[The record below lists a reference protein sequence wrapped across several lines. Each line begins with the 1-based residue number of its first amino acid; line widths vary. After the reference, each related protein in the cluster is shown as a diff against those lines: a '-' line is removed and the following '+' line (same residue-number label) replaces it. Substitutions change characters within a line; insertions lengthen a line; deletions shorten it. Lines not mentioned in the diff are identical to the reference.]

1 MYFKLKTR
9 EKQRDI
15 LGKELV
21 HQSCASGSQL
31 GTSIL
36 QFEDL
41 KDGKHILCKNILQNV
56 WCTPEIYAETIKL
69 YYILSEVNSMNDS
82 FSNDLKEVTKACHI
96 SKLLRPIGSE
106 LLKTRTFISTG
117 DSFTSYK
124 DENNNDNMPDE
135 LCGNAAP
142 INAMDFEEEFSKQV
156 HSRLLKDHI
165 VKCLGCADSGQ

>member
-21 HQSCASGSQL
+21 NQSCASGAQL

-69 YYILSEVNSMNDS
+69 YYILSELKSINHSY
-82 FSNDLKEVTKACHI
+82 SNDLKEVTKACHI

-106 LLKTRTFISTG
+106 LLKTRSVVSPR
-117 DSFTSYK
+117 DSFTSGEE
-124 DENNNDNMPDE
+124 ENDKNTPGE
-135 LCGNAAP
+135 LCANADASS
-142 INAMDFEEEFSKQV
+142 AMDFEEEFSKQI

-165 VKCLGCADSGQ
+165 MKCLGCADSG